1 MNTVRASGRLVI
13 AVAAASVLAAHGA
26 SPTANDLAR
35 CAAIAAPDARLACYD
50 ALSHRNTDPN
60 SATTRAPV
68 ASSSAQPAP
77 PTLPAAPPPSAATA
91 EDPKNFGLS
100 PAQQHVATLEIKS
113 EQAQIVGITHG
124 ASGQA
129 MVVLDN
135 GQSWSVLDD
144 DGWLSNGAMV
154 TIKRAALGS
163 FMMRTPSHHTYRVR
177 RIE

>member
-1 MNTVRASGRLVI
+1 M
-13 AVAAASVLAAHGA
+13 
-26 SPTANDLAR
+26 
-35 CAAIAAPDARLACYD
+35 
-50 ALSHRNTDPN
+50 
-60 SATTRAPV
+60 
-68 ASSSAQPAP
+68 
-77 PTLPAAPPPSAATA
+77 
-91 EDPKNFGLS
+91 
-100 PAQQHVATLEIKS
+100 ATLEIKS